1 MMDHKV
7 DRPLVKDLLEEHGTK
22 IEEIRAIIEKE
33 DSYCKSYVDIWMLRF
48 ILSHKKVS
56 KASIAAIKTMK
67 FRQEKKLNELV
78 YICITC
84 NIHINHLQ
92 PYQPPATK
100 HLKGTKLIECR
111 LVIHFYLGASLA
123 SLNGMETKS
132 TSYSFHLCEHSMSIG
147 TRQRS
152 TTSIHIRA
160 SFRDASQ

>member
-78 YICITC
+78 YIRITC
-84 NIHINHLQ
+84 KHS
-92 PYQPPATK
+92 YQPPAT
-100 HLKGTKLIECR
+100 I
-111 LVIHFYLGASLA
+111 
-123 SLNGMETKS
+123 
-132 TSYSFHLCEHSMSIG
+132 
-147 TRQRS
+147 S
-152 TTSIHIRA
+152 TTCNQTSQ
-160 SFRDASQ
+160 RD